1 MVDSLE
7 SGHKLREYFT
17 VREVCESR
25 SKHVVQAFVD
35 VVVNIETME
44 VWDKVRNRFLLSD
57 DRISVCHCGLRLF
70 SIR

>member
-44 VWDKVRNRFLLSD
+44 V
-57 DRISVCHCGLRLF
+57 
-70 SIR
+70 